1 MHHSMKSKME
11 TNVGEEPPTR
21 LLIVSL
27 EHHAKTVE
35 MYLRGL
41 YKPKQNLL
49 TIEDGRETTTFMGIF
64 LSYFDEDEDDVLNF
78 GEYWSALASYMR
90 FHLFRH
96 FFNRNP
102 LDRRP
107 VGNALIIN
115 DIEKLESYLNAH
127 HLTFLLFYIS
137 NPKCEILE
145 PTWQAYADS
154 VKESSTGVVKV
165 DVSIDNRIQ
174 RKFRV
179 DKIPSTVLIVK
190 GIAHTIY
197 PSYTM
202 FKYEGRFA
210 ENALG
215 AFADGE
221 YCFHGAF
228 TYTVL
233 YIVYVYITISCRRK
247 YRAHTHTTPKLKSN
261 VRGKRV
267 NEGSTDVCVDVCL
280 KI

>member
-64 LSYFDEDEDDVLNF
+64 LSYFDENEDNVLNF

-215 AFADGE
+215 AFVDGE

-267 NEGSTDVCVDVCL
+267 SEGSTDVCADVCL

>member
-64 LSYFDEDEDDVLNF
+64 LSYFDENEDNVLNF

-190 GIAHTIY
+190 GIAHSIY

-215 AFADGE
+215 AFVDGE

-247 YRAHTHTTPKLKSN
+247 YRAHTHTTPKLKSKPKN
-261 VRGKRV
+261 DI
-267 NEGSTDVCVDVCL
+267 NL
-280 KI
+280 N